1 MTDKKTAPTTLTA
14 RECNQ
19 AIGESLKHLLLALES
34 GEPLTADEKFQCA
47 EIANHVGKARG
58 IAAEGLKAMEM
69 AGVKPNLKVGFF
81 AGQFDE

>member
-1 MTDKKTAPTTLTA
+1 MTDKKADKTLTA
-14 RECNQ
+14 RDCNR

-34 GEPLTADEKFQCA
+34 GTPLNADEKFQCA